1 MSIARVTEIKASS
14 AKSFDDAIKL
24 GIARAEKTLT
34 HVQSA
39 WIENQEVLL
48 GKKGQIAE
56 YRVQMKVTFI
66 LEQQL
71 SANLIAAAVGGRNAV
86 SNGSSKSDP
95 ASMMFKSTV
104 GEHIWFPSGFVSHY
118 A

>member
-1 MSIARVTEIKASS
+1 MSIARVTEIKSSS

-39 WIENQEVLL
+39 WVQNQEVIV
-48 GKKGQIAE
+48 GKGGRIAE

-66 LEQQL
+66 LEEK
-71 SANLIAAAVGGRNAV
+71 IR
-86 SNGSSKSDP
+86 K
-95 ASMMFKSTV
+95 
-104 GEHIWFPSGFVSHY
+104 
-118 A
+118 